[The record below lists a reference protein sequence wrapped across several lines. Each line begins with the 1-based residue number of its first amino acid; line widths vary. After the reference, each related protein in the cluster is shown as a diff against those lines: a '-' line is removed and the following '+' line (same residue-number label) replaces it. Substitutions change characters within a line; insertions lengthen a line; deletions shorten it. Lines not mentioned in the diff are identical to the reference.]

1 LGFFKKFLRPT
12 ETLMPFFH
20 LRRLL
25 ALSTL
30 ALASFAASAAQV
42 DVAGVKLDDTLDL
55 RGSKLLLNGAGVRY
69 KAVFKVYTAGLYMGK
84 KADTVEEVLAAPG
97 PKRVTITMLRDIDA
111 NELGKLFTRGVEDNS
126 PKSEMSQLIPGLLR
140 MGQMFA
146 DQKQLKAGDSFTVD
160 WIPGSG
166 SLVTVRGV
174 PQGEPIKEQ
183 AFFNALLR
191 IWIGPSPADYKLKDA
206 LLAKAEVPTPAGS
219 RRNRRRP
226 RRAPARHG
234 CTRS

>member
-1 LGFFKKFLRPT
+1 MPVLSLPTLSLSRLAALPFVSAVLG
-12 ETLMPFFH
+12 
-20 LRRLL
+20 
-25 ALSTL
+25 
-30 ALASFAASAAQV
+30 ASAAQV
-42 DVAGVKLDDTLDL
+42 DVAGVKLNDTLDL
-55 RGSKLLLNGAGVRY
+55 RGSTLQLNGAGVRY

-146 DQKQLKAGDSFTVD
+146 DQKQLKAGDTFTID
-160 WIPGSG
+160 WLPGTG
-166 SLVTVRGV
+166 TVITVRGV
-174 PQGEPIKEQ
+174 AQPDPIREQ

-191 IWIGPSPADYKLKDA
+191 IWLGPNPADWKLKDA
-206 LLAKAEVPTPAGS
+206 LLGKQ
-219 RRNRRRP
+219 
-226 RRAPARHG
+226 
-234 CTRS
+234 

>member
-1 LGFFKKFLRPT
+1 
-12 ETLMPFFH
+12 MPSFH

-25 ALSTL
+25 ALATL

-42 DVAGVKLDDTLDL
+42 DVAGVKLDDTIDL

-69 KAVFKVYTAGLYMGK
+69 KAVFKVYTAGLYLSK
-84 KADTVEEVLAAPG
+84 KADSVEDVLAAPG
-97 PKRVTITMLRDIDA
+97 PKRVSITMLRDIDA

-146 DQKQLKAGDSFTVD
+146 DQKMLKTGDGFTVD

-191 IWIGPSPADYKLKDA
+191 IWIGPTPADYKLKDA
-206 LLAKAEVPTPAGS
+206 LLGKG
-219 RRNRRRP
+219 
-226 RRAPARHG
+226 
-234 CTRS
+234 

>member
-1 LGFFKKFLRPT
+1 
-12 ETLMPFFH
+12 MPFFH

-69 KAVFKVYTAGLYMGK
+69 KAVFKVYTAGLYLSK
-84 KADTVEEVLAAPG
+84 KADTVEDVLAAPG

-146 DQKQLKAGDSFTVD
+146 DQKQLKAGDTFTID
-160 WIPGSG
+160 WVPGTG
-166 SLVTVRGV
+166 TLITVRGV
-174 PQGEPIKEQ
+174 PQPDPVKEV
-183 AFFNALLR
+183 AFFNALMR
-191 IWIGPSPADYKLKDA
+191 IWLGPNPADWKLKDA
-206 LLAKAEVPTPAGS
+206 LLGKQ
-219 RRNRRRP
+219 
-226 RRAPARHG
+226 
-234 CTRS
+234 